1 EAAAE
6 ELKAHAERVSRN
18 YSRDSQVQLGLVIIA
33 LKAAIREDNS
43 ARSMQL
49 FGDLLRRYKDQGGAT
64 YLQLLQEIRND
75 ITELKERNTE
85 EQLDKMKKSFA
96 AFLDAIA
103 KKRSTPEMM
112 LFLANANSV
121 LDKPAAAKKLLE
133 ELAKDPN
140 LTPEM
145 RKAVEKALE
154 NINEK

>member
-1 EAAAE
+1 
-6 ELKAHAERVSRN
+6 
-18 YSRDSQVQLGLVIIA
+18 
-33 LKAAIREDNS
+33 
-43 ARSMQL
+43 
-49 FGDLLRRYKDQGGAT
+49 
-64 YLQLLQEIRND
+64 
-75 ITELKERNTE
+75 
-85 EQLDKMKKSFA
+85 MKKSFA

-103 KKRSTPEMM
+103 RKQSTPEMK
-112 LFLANANSV
+112 LFIANAHSV